1 VNNNT
6 NVPVTVTA
14 NQPGVNTQ
22 LIVTYDLVSDI
33 FKSQVQPTGSDDSV
47 VLTWHV
53 GLVKSL
59 LGSLLNAHVT
69 AVATDQNGKQVQ
81 SPSIEVQVHL
91 L

>member
-1 VNNNT
+1 M
-6 NVPVTVTA
+6 A
-14 NQPGVNTQ
+14 NQQGVDTQ
-22 LIVTYDLVSDI
+22 LIVTYDLLSDI

-81 SPSIEVQVHL
+81 SSSVEVQVHL